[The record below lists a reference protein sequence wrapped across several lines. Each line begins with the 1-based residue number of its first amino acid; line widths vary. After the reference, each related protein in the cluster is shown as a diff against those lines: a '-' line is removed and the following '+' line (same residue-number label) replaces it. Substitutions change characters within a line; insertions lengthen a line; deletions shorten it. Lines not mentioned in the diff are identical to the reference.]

1 MSKHSVAE
9 FGKVA
14 VLAGGNSAEREVS
27 LRSGAAVHEALQNAG
42 VNAVLFDPAQQP
54 LADLVGMGVNRVF
67 IALHG
72 RGGEDGQIQGA
83 LETLGLPYTGSGIMA
98 CALSMDKGRTKAL
111 WKGMGLP
118 TAPSVTVQSSQ
129 MGAVDCGQLLAEL
142 GGQVMVKPAH
152 EGSSI
157 GMGMARNA
165 EELAAALAAAA
176 EFDSDMLVEAWLSG
190 PEYTVAILGTQAL
203 PAIKVQTP
211 HAFYDYAAKYQDNT
225 TQYICPAELSAEQ
238 EQEVRALATAAFF
251 AVGAEGW
258 GRVDL
263 MMNGHGELQLLEL
276 NTVPGMTAKSLV
288 PMAAREVG
296 LSFTDLVLEVLATTV
311 DA

>member
-1 MSKHSVAE
+1 MSKYSVAE

-27 LRSGAAVHEALQNAG
+27 LRSGAAVHEALQSAG
-42 VNAVLFDPAQQP
+42 ADAVLFDPAQQP
-54 LADLVGMGVNRVF
+54 LADLIGMGVNRVF

-83 LETLGLPYTGSGIMA
+83 LASLGLPYTGSGIMA
-98 CALSMDKGRTKAL
+98 CALSMDKCRTKAL

-118 TAPSVTVQSSQ
+118 TAPAVTVQSSQ
-129 MGAVDCGQLLAEL
+129 MSSVDCAQLLAEL
-142 GGQVMVKPAH
+142 GGHVMVKPAH

-157 GMGMARNA
+157 GMGMASNA
-165 EELAAALAAAA
+165 EELALALAAAA
-176 EFDSDMLVEAWLSG
+176 EFDSDMLVETWLSG
-190 PEYTVAILGTQAL
+190 PEYTVAILGTKAL

-225 TQYICPAELSAEQ
+225 TQYICPAELSAQQ
-238 EQEVRALATAAFF
+238 EQSVRALAEAAFF
-251 AVGAEGW
+251 AVGAKGW

-263 MMNGHGELQLLEL
+263 MMNAAGELQLLEL

-296 LSFTDLVLEVLATTV
+296 LSLTDLVLEVLATTV